1 MSIRIPRQSFWVA
14 LITPMSRWV
23 SASADLILHFVYAV
37 RSISQPISN
46 VENLRINQCSLSY
59 YLRTAKRTSGPHL
72 NGMLDEVML
81 FTSSLS
87 PEAVRALF
95 AAGSAGVC
103 KCQYPARRG
112 LAGWWT
118 GVISHSYG
126 IHCTAYLRM
135 THIWYSSL

>member
-1 MSIRIPRQSFWVA
+1 
-14 LITPMSRWV
+14 MSRLV
-23 SASADLILHFVYAV
+23 SASAGLILHFVHAV

-46 VENLRINQCSLSY
+46 VENLGINLCALLY
-59 YLRTAKRTSGPHL
+59 VLRTAKRTSGPHL

-103 KCQYPARRG
+103 KCQYPTRRG

-118 GVISHSYG
+118 GVLSHSYG
-126 IHCTAYLRM
+126 IHRIAYLRM
-135 THIWYSSL
+135 AHIWFSSL